1 MNNDENLLYEVFMN
15 KNNIFVL
22 LLFLLI
28 GLIFGGMIGDYLGQ
42 YFTLLNYSKTIG
54 INSFNMDLSVIKFS
68 FSFTMNISFASIIG
82 LILAIML
89 HRRL

>member
-1 MNNDENLLYEVFMN
+1 MNNDKNLLVEVFMN

-28 GLIFGGMIGDYLGQ
+28 GLIFGGIIGDYLGQ
-42 YFTLLNYSKTIG
+42 YFELLNYSKAIG
-54 INSFNMDLSVIKFS
+54 INSFNLDLSVIQFS
-68 FSFTMNISFASIIG
+68 FSFTMNISFASVIG

>member
-1 MNNDENLLYEVFMN
+1 MNNDKNLLIEVFMN
-15 KNNIFVL
+15 KNNIFIL

-28 GLIFGGMIGDYLGQ
+28 GLIFGGIIGDYLGQ
-42 YFTLLNYSKTIG
+42 YFQLLNYSKAIG
-54 INSFNMDLSVIKFS
+54 INSFNLDLSVIQFS
-68 FSFTMNISFASIIG
+68 FSFTMNISFASVIG

>member
-1 MNNDENLLYEVFMN
+1 MN

-28 GLIFGGMIGDYLGQ
+28 GLIFGGILGDYLGQ
-42 YFTLLNYSKTIG
+42 YFTLLNYSKAIG
-54 INSFNMDLSVIKFS
+54 INSFSLDLSVIKLS
-68 FSFTMNISFASIIG
+68 LSFTMNISFASILG
-82 LILAIML
+82 LVLAIFL

>member
-1 MNNDENLLYEVFMN
+1 MNNDEILLYEVFMN

-28 GLIFGGMIGDYLGQ
+28 GLIFGGIIGDYLGQ
-42 YFTLLNYSKTIG
+42 FIPLLNYSKAIG
-54 INSFNMDLSVIKFS
+54 INSFNLDLSVIKFS
-68 FSFTMNISFASIIG
+68 FSFSMNISFASVIG

>member
-1 MNNDENLLYEVFMN
+1 MN

-28 GLIFGGMIGDYLGQ
+28 GLIFGGIIGDYLGQ
-42 YFTLLNYSKTIG
+42 YIPLLNYSKAIG
-54 INSFNMDLSVIKFS
+54 VNNFNLDLSVIKFS
-68 FSFTMNISFASIIG
+68 FSFSMKISLASIIG

-89 HRRL
+89 HRKI

>member
-1 MNNDENLLYEVFMN
+1 MN

-28 GLIFGGMIGDYLGQ
+28 GLIFGGIIGDYLGQ
-42 YFTLLNYSKTIG
+42 YIELLNYSKAIG
-54 INSFNMDLSVIKFS
+54 INSFNLDLSVIQFS
-68 FSFTMNISFASIIG
+68 FSFTMNISFASVIG

>member
-1 MNNDENLLYEVFMN
+1 MN

-28 GLIFGGMIGDYLGQ
+28 GLIFGGIIGDYLGRS
-42 YFTLLNYSKTIG
+42 FELLNYSKAIG
-54 INSFNMDLSVIKFS
+54 INNFDLDLSVIDLS
-68 FSFTMNISFASIIG
+68 FSFTMNISLASVIG
-82 LILAIML
+82 LIIAIML

>member
-1 MNNDENLLYEVFMN
+1 MK
-15 KNNIFVL
+15 KNNIFIL

-28 GLIFGGMIGDYLGQ
+28 GLIFGGIIGDYLGQ
-42 YFTLLNYSKTIG
+42 YFKLLRYSKTIG
-54 INSFNMDLSVIKFS
+54 INSFNLDLSVIKFS
-68 FSFTMNISFASIIG
+68 LSLTMNISVASVIG

>member
-1 MNNDENLLYEVFMN
+1 MNNDENLLYEVFMK
-15 KNNIFVL
+15 KNNIFIL

-28 GLIFGGMIGDYLGQ
+28 GLIFGGIIGDYLGQ
-42 YFTLLNYSKTIG
+42 YFKLLRYSKTIG
-54 INSFNMDLSVIKFS
+54 INSFNLDLSVIKFS
-68 FSFTMNISFASIIG
+68 LSLTMNISVASVIG